1 MFPNNRHGQSKQDTL
16 SQGCPNS
23 VLEGHCP
30 VDFRYNQVQTTRLEY
45 SSLPGETLISWF
57 RCVFI
62 GVEAKLCRTRASR
75 TECGCPAL
83 SLPLSLT
90 PTLPASSFLKP
101 VQKVRLRFAR
111 EIWALIKTTTGIQQ
125 SASVTWLAQSV
136 EHETHNLRVVGPS
149 PMLGLSIGFLSLP
162 NGLSV
167 FSISLDLSL
176 LTQLMCGMHSVGIL
190 APHSRGLYVPGLC
203 GAIG

>member
-30 VDFRYNQVQTTRLEY
+30 VEFRYNQVQTTRLEY

-90 PTLPASSFLKP
+90 PTLPASGFPKP
-101 VQKVRLRFAR
+101 VQKVRFRVAR
-111 EIWALIKTTTGIQQ
+111 EIWALIKTATGMQQ
-125 SASVTWLAQSV
+125 SASVARLAQSV
-136 EHETHNLRVVGPS
+136 EHETLNLRVVGSS
-149 PMLGLSIGFLSLP
+149 PTLGFLSLP

-167 FSISLDLSL
+167 SSTSLDLSL
-176 LTQLMCGMHSVGIL
+176 LMQDMCGMHNVGIL
-190 APHSRGLYVPGLC
+190 PPHSRGLYIAALC

>member
-30 VDFRYNQVQTTRLEY
+30 VEFRYNQVQTTRLEY

-62 GVEAKLCRTRASR
+62 GVEAKLCRTRALQDRVWMPRSKP
-75 TECGCPAL
+75 T
-83 SLPLSLT
+83 LSLT
-90 PTLPASSFLKP
+90 PTLHASGFPKP
-101 VQKVRLRFAR
+101 VQKVRSFAR
-111 EIWALIKTTTGIQQ
+111 EIWALIKTATGHQ
-125 SASVTWLAQSV
+125 WLAQSV
-136 EHETHNLRVVGPS
+136 EHETLNLRVVGSS
-149 PMLGLSIGFLSLP
+149 PTLGLSFGFLSLP

-167 FSISLDLSL
+167 SSPSLDLSL
-176 LTQLMCGMHSVGIL
+176 LMQDMCGMQRWYFASAL
-190 APHSRGLYVPGLC
+190 QGLYVAGLC

>member
-45 SSLPGETLISWF
+45 SSLPVETLISWF

-83 SLPLSLT
+83 SLLLSLT
-90 PTLPASSFLKP
+90 PTLPASGFLKP
-101 VQKVRLRFAR
+101 VQKVRLRVAR
-111 EIWALIKTTTGIQQ
+111 EIWALIKTVTVIQQ
-125 SASVTWLAQSV
+125 SASVAWLAQSV
-136 EHETHNLRVVGPS
+136 ERETINPRVVGPS

-162 NGLSV
+162 NSLSV
-167 FSISLDLSL
+167 FSVSLDLSL
-176 LTQLMCGMHSVGIL
+176 LMQLMCGMHSVGIL

>member
-1 MFPNNRHGQSKQDTL
+1 MYWHLCIFSVRLEVGSSDFCCIAHFLPLGIRRSLPSVTTLSCHRWKRNANSRFDCACYRPALLVQTVFPNNRHGQSKQDTL

-30 VDFRYNQVQTTRLEY
+30 VEFRYNQVQTTRLEY

-75 TECGCPAL
+75 TEFGCPAL

-90 PTLPASSFLKP
+90 PTLHASGFPKP
-101 VQKVRLRFAR
+101 VQKVRFSVAR
-111 EIWALIKTTTGIQQ
+111 EIWALIKTATGIQ
-125 SASVTWLAQSV
+125 
-136 EHETHNLRVVGPS
+136 
-149 PMLGLSIGFLSLP
+149 
-162 NGLSV
+162 
-167 FSISLDLSL
+167 
-176 LTQLMCGMHSVGIL
+176 
-190 APHSRGLYVPGLC
+190 
-203 GAIG
+203 